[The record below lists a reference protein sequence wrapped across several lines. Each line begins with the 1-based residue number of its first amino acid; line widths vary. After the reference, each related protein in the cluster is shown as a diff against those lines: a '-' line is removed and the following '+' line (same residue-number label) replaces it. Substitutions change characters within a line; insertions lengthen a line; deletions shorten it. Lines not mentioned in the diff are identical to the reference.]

1 MVVHME
7 GQAPEP
13 GEEGQRAR
21 QVFSL
26 IVTVFAI
33 DAVAVVAG
41 LFCAI
46 VLGWPEIPAFLP
58 LIAIMVLGTYY
69 FVWKMRKIRGEL

>member
-1 MVVHME
+1 ME
-7 GQAPEP
+7 DRATEP
-13 GEEGQRAR
+13 GEGERKARAR

-26 IVTVFAI
+26 LVTVFAI

-58 LIAIMVLGTYY
+58 LIAIMALGTYY
-69 FVWKMRKIRGEL
+69 FIGKITEIRGGP